1 MSIAANKALVRLFYE
16 ALNQPDASAIDRAID
31 EYVSPD
37 LVYHDPVLGT
47 APGVAVYRQV
57 VHAYL
62 QAFPEQHIAVQQV
75 VAEGEYVAV
84 LHTHVGRNLGPFM
97 GMPPTGKQVTFSG
110 LELVRLVDGKVV
122 EFWRHDDDAGLMRQ
136 LTT

>member
-1 MSIAANKALVRLFYE
+1 MSIDENKALVSLFYE
-16 ALNQPDASAIDRAID
+16 ALNQPDTAAIDRAID
-31 EYVSPD
+31 QYVSPS

-47 APGVAVYRQV
+47 VPGVEVYRHV

-62 QAFPEQHIAVQQV
+62 QAFPEQHITVHQL

-84 LHTHVGRNLGPFM
+84 LHTHVARHLGPFM
-97 GMPPTGKQVTFSG
+97 GMPPTDKQVSFGG

-136 LTT
+136 LMA